1 MSPPDAKQLEMQK
14 RRREDC
20 LMLLD
25 SWRAGETN
33 LDRVLDQIVEIW
45 TGDAERIVRVGE
57 APKPEIQS

>member
-1 MSPPDAKQLEMQK
+1 MSPDEREAAVRK

-33 LDRVLDQIVEIW
+33 LDRVLDQVVEIW
-45 TGDAERIVRVGE
+45 TGEADRIVRVGE
-57 APKPEIQS
+57 TPRPEIQS